1 MVKPGRCKW
10 IAACPQQDFSESNT
24 LKSLKVDHRPPLLLN
39 IALAVQH
46 VMVHAS
52 LCALVVGALVPQAEK
67 EKTAA
72 SVFFYSG
79 VSTLLQTCFGSRLPL
94 IQAPSLDFLV
104 PALVLLCA
112 RAGSVSAGSHAACR
126 GQCDQS
132 EQFEVPAHQLRE
144 LQGMAVVA
152 GLVQLSAGLCGVGGA
167 MLTRCGPL
175 VLAPVCCM
183 LGFSIYREAALLCSD
198 HWGFALLTVVLLV
211 CLSQHLRCWTL
222 SAHLKLPLYPAISML
237 SVLLSVL
244 LVWVVCAALQHCG
257 RITPHSASELL
268 FKDDLNAT
276 PFQDWTTAN
285 SSNLLSPDS
294 TAVWF
299 ILPLPG
305 LGLPLLSGDSIAA
318 GIAAGLSSCIS
329 SQAVYVLTA
338 RLLKAPT
345 PPAQACNRGVSVEG
359 LGSVLAGLMGVPVGI
374 CSSVP
379 NACMTSLSQCGSRAT
394 VQLAAVMLLVLGL
407 FLQLTQLL
415 TSVPLAIHGAVL
427 SVTYTVAAATGITY
441 LQYTDVDSG
450 RNIFNTGFTVF
461 MSLVLPR
468 WFRMQSGFIY
478 TGVRSLDIFL
488 QSCMMLPVFLVSLL
502 AFLLDHTVSG
512 TLSERGLERDQCT
525 RKIQSLADKPQ
536 ENSQCLM
543 TVYDPPQPVR
553 KVLEWPGLR
562 IFPFCA
568 CRSLELEKITVES
581 AEMSSLLPQ

>member
-1 MVKPGRCKW
+1 MVKPDRHKW
-10 IAACPQQDFSESNT
+10 IARCPQQDFNEANT
-24 LKSLKVDHRPPLLLN
+24 LKSLKVDCRPPLLLN
-39 IALAVQH
+39 IALALQH

-79 VSTLLQTCFGSRLPL
+79 VSTLLQTCFGSCLPL

-112 RAGSVSAGSHAACR
+112 RAGSHAACR

-285 SSNLLSPDS
+285 SSNLLSPDPK
-294 TAVWF
+294 AAWF
-299 ILPLPG
+299 MLPLPD

-359 LGSVLAGLMGVPVGI
+359 LSSVLAGLMGVPVGL

-394 VQLAAVMLLVLGL
+394 VQLAAVMLMVLGL

-488 QSCMMLPVFLVSLL
+488 QSCLMLPVFLVSLL

-512 TLSERGLERDQCT
+512 TLSERGLERDQST

-536 ENSQCLM
+536 ENSQSLV

-553 KVLEWPGLR
+553 KVLDLPGLR
-562 IFPFCA
+562 NFPFCA
-568 CRSLELEKITVES
+568 CRSLELEKITVAS

>member
-1 MVKPGRCKW
+1 MVKADRHKW
-10 IAACPQQDFSESNT
+10 MAACPQHDINDADT
-24 LKSLKVDHRPPLLLN
+24 LKSLKVDCRPPLMLN
-39 IALAVQH
+39 IALALQH
-46 VMVHAS
+46 VMVHSS

-67 EKTAA
+67 ERTTA

-79 VSTLLQTCFGSRLPL
+79 VSALLQTCFGSRLPL
-94 IQAPSLDFLV
+94 IQAPSLDYLV
-104 PALVLLCA
+104 PALVLLC
-112 RAGSVSAGSHAACR
+112 AGSHAACR

-132 EQFEVPAHQLRE
+132 KQFEVSAHQLRE

-152 GLVQLSAGLCGVGGA
+152 GLVQLSVGLFGVGGA
-167 MLTRCGPL
+167 TLTRSGPL

-211 CLSQHLRCWTL
+211 FLSQYLRCWTP
-222 SAHLKLPLYPAISML
+222 SAHLKLPLYPAVSML

-257 RITPHSASELL
+257 HITPHSVSQLL
-268 FKDDLNAT
+268 FKDDLNT
-276 PFQDWTTAN
+276 TQFQKRTAAN
-285 SSNLLSPDS
+285 SSNLFSSTWFSP
-294 TAVWF
+294 
-299 ILPLPG
+299 PLPG
-305 LGLPLLSGDSIAA
+305 LGLPRLSGDSIAA

-329 SQAVYVLTA
+329 SQTVYVVTA
-338 RLLKAPT
+338 RLVKAPT
-345 PPAQACNRGVSVEG
+345 PPAQACNRGLSVEG
-359 LGSVLAGLMGVPVGI
+359 LGSVLAGLMGAPVGL

-379 NACMTSLSQCGSRAT
+379 NASMISLSQCGSRAT
-394 VQLAAVMLLVLGL
+394 VQLAAVMLLGLGL

-427 SVTYTVAAATGITY
+427 SVTYTVASATGITY

-478 TGVRSLDIFL
+478 TGLRSLDIFL
-488 QSCMMLPVFLVSLL
+488 QSCLMLPVFLVSFL

-512 TLSERGLERDQCT
+512 TLSERGLEHDQST
-525 RKIQSLADKPQ
+525 MKIQSLADKPQ
-536 ENSQCLM
+536 ENSQSLA
-543 TVYDPPQPVR
+543 TVYEPPQPV
-553 KVLEWPGLR
+553 KNMMAWPGLR
-562 IFPFCA
+562 NFPFCA
-568 CRSLELEKITVES
+568 CRSLEVEKITVTS

>member
-1 MVKPGRCKW
+1 MVKPDRCKW
-10 IAACPQQDFSESNT
+10 MAACPQQDFTEADT
-24 LKSLKVDHRPPLLLN
+24 LKSLKVDRRPPLLLN
-39 IALAVQH
+39 IALALQH

-67 EKTAA
+67 ERTAA

-112 RAGSVSAGSHAACR
+112 QAGSHAACR

-132 EQFEVPAHQLRE
+132 EQFEVQAHQLRE

-152 GLVQLSAGLCGVGGA
+152 GLVQLSVGLCGVGGA

-175 VLAPVCCM
+175 VLTPVCCM

-222 SAHLKLPLYPAISML
+222 SAHLKLPLYPAVSML

-244 LVWVVCAALQHCG
+244 LVWGVCAALQHCG
-257 RITPHSASELL
+257 HITPHSVSELL
-268 FKDDLNAT
+268 FKDDLNTA
-276 PFQDWTTAN
+276 PFQNWTTAN
-285 SSNLLSPDS
+285 SSNLLSPNS
-294 TAVWF
+294 TAAWF
-299 ILPLPG
+299 SLPLPG

-318 GIAAGLSSCIS
+318 GVAAGLSSSIS

-359 LGSVLAGLMGVPVGI
+359 LSSVLAGLMGVPVGL

-488 QSCMMLPVFLVSLL
+488 QSCLMLPVFLVSLL

-512 TLSERGLERDQCT
+512 TLSERGLELDQST

-536 ENSQCLM
+536 ENSQSLV
-543 TVYDPPQPVR
+543 TVYEPPQPVR
-553 KVLEWPGLR
+553 KVLDWPGLR
-562 IFPFCA
+562 DFPFCA
-568 CRSLELEKITVES
+568 CRSLEVEKITVSS

>member
-1 MVKPGRCKW
+1 MVKPDSCKW
-10 IAACPQQDFSESNT
+10 MAACPQQEFNKADT
-24 LKSLKVDHRPPLLLN
+24 LKNLKVDRRPPLVLN
-39 IALAVQH
+39 IALALQH

-112 RAGSVSAGSHAACR
+112 RPRSHAACR

-132 EQFEVPAHQLRE
+132 EQFEVPPHQLRE
-144 LQGMAVVA
+144 LQGVSVVA
-152 GLVQLSAGLCGVGGA
+152 GLVQLAVGLCGVGGA

-175 VLAPVCCM
+175 VLTPVCCM

-222 SAHLKLPLYPAISML
+222 SAHIKLSLCSAVSML

-244 LVWVVCAALQHCG
+244 LVWIVCAALHHWGC
-257 RITPHSASELL
+257 ITSHSVSELL
-268 FKDDLNAT
+268 FKDGLNAT
-276 PFQDWTTAN
+276 PFQDWMAAN
-285 SSNLLSPDS
+285 SSNLLSPDPS
-294 TAVWF
+294 ATWLS
-299 ILPLPG
+299 LPLPS

-318 GIAAGLSSCIS
+318 GTAAGLSSCIS
-329 SQAVYVLTA
+329 SQVVYVLTA

-359 LGSVLAGLMGVPVGI
+359 LGSVLAGLMGAPVGL

-461 MSLVLPR
+461 MSLVLPH
-468 WFRMQSGFIY
+468 WFRMQSGFID
-478 TGVRSLDIFL
+478 TGVHGLDIFL
-488 QSCMMLPVFLVSLL
+488 QSCLMLPVFLISILS
-502 AFLLDHTVSG
+502 FLLDHTVSG
-512 TLSERGLERDQCT
+512 TLSERGLERDQSSK
-525 RKIQSLADKPQ
+525 KIQSLANKPQ
-536 ENSQCLM
+536 ENSQSLV
-543 TVYDPPQPVR
+543 TVYEVPQPVR
-553 KVLEWPGLR
+553 KVLDWPGLR
-562 IFPFCA
+562 TFPFCA
-568 CRSLELEKITVES
+568 CRSLEVEKITVTS
-581 AEMSSLLPQ
+581 AEMSNLLPQ

>member
-1 MVKPGRCKW
+1 MVKPDRPKW
-10 IAACPQQDFSESNT
+10 MAACPQHDLDEVDT
-24 LKSLKVDHRPPLLLN
+24 LKNLKVDRRPPLMLN
-39 IALAVQH
+39 IALALQH

-52 LCALVVGALVPQAEK
+52 LCALVVGALVPQSEK
-67 EKTAA
+67 ERTTA

-79 VSTLLQTCFGSRLPL
+79 VSTLFQTCFGSCLPL
-94 IQAPSLDFLV
+94 IQSPSLDFLV

-112 RAGSVSAGSHAACR
+112 QPGHHAACR
-126 GQCDQS
+126 GQSDQS
-132 EQFEVPAHQLRE
+132 EHFEVPVDQLRE
-144 LQGMAVVA
+144 LQGMTVVA
-152 GLVQLSAGLCGVGGA
+152 GLVQLLVGSCGVGGA

-175 VLAPVCCM
+175 VLTPVCCM

-198 HWGFALLTVVLLV
+198 HWGFALLTVVLIVL
-211 CLSQHLRCWTL
+211 LSQHLRCCTL
-222 SAHLKLPLYPAISML
+222 PGHLKFLLYPNVSML

-244 LVWVVCAALQHCG
+244 LVWVVCAVLQHCG
-257 RITPHSASELL
+257 RITLHSVSELL
-268 FKDDLNAT
+268 FKDDLNT
-276 PFQDWTTAN
+276 TSFQDRTAVN
-285 SSNLLSPDS
+285 SSKLLSLDP
-294 TAVWF
+294 TATWLS
-299 ILPLPG
+299 LPLPG

-329 SQAVYVLTA
+329 SQVVYVLTA

-359 LGSVLAGLMGVPVGI
+359 LSSVFAGLMGAPVGL

-379 NACMTSLSQCGSRAT
+379 NACMTSVGQCGSRAT
-394 VQLAAVMLLVLGL
+394 VQLAAVMMLVLGL
-407 FLQLTQLL
+407 FLQFTQLI

-450 RNIFNTGFTVF
+450 RNIFNTGFTLF

-488 QSCMMLPVFLVSLL
+488 QSCLMLPVFLVSLL

-512 TLSERGLERDQCT
+512 TLSERGLVQDQST

-536 ENSQCLM
+536 EISQNLV
-543 TVYDPPQPVR
+543 TVYKPPQPVG
-553 KVLEWPGLR
+553 KVLDWPGLR
-562 IFPFCA
+562 TFPFCA
-568 CRSLELEKITVES
+568 CRSMEVEKITLTS
-581 AEMSSLLPQ
+581 AEMSSLLP

>member
-1 MVKPGRCKW
+1 MVKPDRRKCTG
-10 IAACPQQDFSESNT
+10 ACPQHDFNQADT
-24 LKSLKVDHRPPLLLN
+24 LKTLKVDRRPPLMLN
-39 IALAVQH
+39 IALALQH

-52 LCALVVGALVPQAEK
+52 LCVLVVGALVPQVEK
-67 EKTAA
+67 ERIAA

-79 VSTLLQTCFGSRLPL
+79 VSTLIQTCFGSCLPL

-104 PALVLLCA
+104 PALVLLGA
-112 RAGSVSAGSHAACR
+112 RAGSHAACR

-152 GLVQLSAGLCGVGGA
+152 GLVQLSVGLCGVGGA
-167 MLTRCGPL
+167 VLSRCGPL
-175 VLAPVCCM
+175 VLTPVCCI

-222 SAHLKLPLYPAISML
+222 SAHIKLPLYPVVSML

-257 RITPHSASELL
+257 RITPHSVSELL
-268 FKDDLNAT
+268 FKDDLNT
-276 PFQDWTTAN
+276 TSFQDWEAAN
-285 SSNLLSPDS
+285 STYLDAPDPTAAWLS
-294 TAVWF
+294 
-299 ILPLPG
+299 LPLPG
-305 LGLPLLSGDSIAA
+305 LGLPLLTGDSIAA

-329 SQAVYVLTA
+329 SQVVYVLTA

-359 LGSVLAGLMGVPVGI
+359 LGSVLAGLMGAPVGL

-394 VQLAAVMLLVLGL
+394 VQLSAVMMLVLGL
-407 FLQLTQLL
+407 FPHLTQVL

-441 LQYTDVDSG
+441 LQYADVDSG

-478 TGVRSLDIFL
+478 TGVGSFDIFL
-488 QSCMMLPVFLVSLL
+488 QSCLMLPVFLVSLL

-512 TLSERGLERDQCT
+512 TMSEKGLEQDQST
-525 RKIQSLADKPQ
+525 RKIQSLANKPQ
-536 ENSQCLM
+536 ENRQSLV
-543 TVYDPPQPVR
+543 TVYEPPQPVR
-553 KVLEWPGLR
+553 KVLNWPGLR
-562 IFPFCA
+562 TFPFCA
-568 CRSLELEKITVES
+568 CRSLEVEKIPVNS
-581 AEMSSLLPQ
+581 VEMSSLLPQ